1 MVAKR
6 LPGTLRRKIRESSGI
21 GIGKPSV
28 CHALVVIFLEFFAWG
43 LLTSPMLTVT
53 HETFQEHTFL
63 MNGLVMGVKG
73 MLSFLSAPLLGA
85 LSDAW
90 GRKSFLL
97 ISVFFTC
104 LPIPL
109 MSINSMWFFA
119 IMSLSG
125 IFAVTFSVVLAY
137 VADVTI
143 PEERS
148 NAYGMV
154 SATFAASLIT
164 SPAVGAYL
172 AKEYNEVLV
181 VALASAISVLDLFFI
196 LVAVPESLPE
206 KVRTVSWGKPISW
219 EKADP
224 FAALRKIGQDHVV
237 MLVCGTVFLSY
248 LPEAGQYSSFFLYLK
263 QILGFS
269 SEDVAVFIAVVG
281 ILSVFA
287 QSVLLS
293 FLIRLLG
300 NKKTILCGLVFQ
312 MMQLSWFAVARER
325 WMIWCAGCLAALSSI
340 IYPAISGLVSTNAE
354 PDQQGVVQGIVTG
367 VRGLCSGLGPAMF
380 GFSFYLFHIDLKDEN
395 SLDVALPAQS
405 YVLQSHNHLIPN
417 KQAPNTASSGSR
429 DDATNDNISSNNL
442 EYTIPGPAFAIGAVL
457 VVFSLFLAT
466 LIPEN
471 FSQSKIN
478 VGSPSLLP
486 KASKCSRK
494 TAKTSP
500 TLSEDD
506 DDDNNGYIIAG
517 GTTQTTSELSVP
529 LIKATNCDDPESL
542 THSA

>member
-1 MVAKR
+1 
-6 LPGTLRRKIRESSGI
+6 
-21 GIGKPSV
+21 
-28 CHALVVIFLEFFAWG
+28 
-43 LLTSPMLTVT
+43 
-53 HETFQEHTFL
+53 
-63 MNGLVMGVKG
+63 
-73 MLSFLSAPLLGA
+73 
-85 LSDAW
+85 
-90 GRKSFLL
+90 
-97 ISVFFTC
+97 
-104 LPIPL
+104 
-109 MSINSMWFFA
+109 MSINAMWFFA

-196 LVAVPESLPE
+196 LVAVPESLSE

-263 QILGFS
+263 QIIGFS

-340 IYPAISGLVSTNAE
+340 IYPAISGLVSANAE

-405 YVLQSHNHLIPN
+405 YVLQNPNFISNKPVPGIPSGEN
-417 KQAPNTASSGSR
+417 KNDAS
-429 DDATNDNISSNNL
+429 NDSNSSNNL
-442 EYTIPGPAFAIGAVL
+442 DYTIPGPAFAIGAVL

-471 FSQSKIN
+471 FEHSKIS

-486 KASKCSRK
+486 KGSKCSRK

-500 TLSEDD
+500 MLSEDDD

-517 GTTQTTSELSVP
+517 GTSQTTSELSVP
-529 LIKATNCDDPESL
+529 LIKATSCDDPESL
-542 THSA
+542 IHSA